1 MKFLAALLSVL
12 ILFLSLSAGANDFC
26 LPDDEC
32 ETEQS
37 ENHSS
42 DCPDCCSPFSLCN
55 TCAGFTFAPAIH
67 SQTKQLEFNT
77 KELILYVLQ
86 LYTSPLVDSVWQP
99 PQA

>member
-37 ENHSS
+37 ETKIIH
-42 DCPDCCSPFSLCN
+42 PTVL
-55 TCAGFTFAPAIH
+55 TVALHLAYAIH
-67 SQTKQLEFNT
+67 APDLHLLPLYILKQSSWNLT
-77 KELILYVLQ
+77 QK
-86 LYTSPLVDSVWQP
+86 S
-99 PQA
+99 